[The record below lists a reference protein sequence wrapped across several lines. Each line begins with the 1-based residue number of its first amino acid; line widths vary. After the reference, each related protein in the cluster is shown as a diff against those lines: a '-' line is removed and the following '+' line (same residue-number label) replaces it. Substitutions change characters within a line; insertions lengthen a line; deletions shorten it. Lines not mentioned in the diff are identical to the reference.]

1 MNRKSHV
8 HTIDMLFHSLDD
20 IALLRIN
27 ALIIQMYRTLV
38 HLSLRDK
45 KGLELTR
52 VYCRQKSTYVRYPNV
67 PGEPFYRHM

>member
-8 HTIDMLFHSLDD
+8 HIIDMLFHSSDD
-20 IALLRIN
+20 IASLRIN
-27 ALIIQMYRTLV
+27 TLIVQMYKTLV

-52 VYCRQKSTYVRYPNV
+52 VYCRQKSTYARHPNV
-67 PGEPFYRHM
+67 PGEPFYRCM